1 MMARR
6 RPIVAAVPA
15 PTRLEGHSDVKV
27 VFLETVEGSGLMGEV
42 KDVAR
47 GYARNYLLPRGL
59 AAPATPDVLKRAD
72 ELRAVEEE
80 RQRAQDEHAQELV
93 GKLESEP
100 LVMAVR
106 VGEQGRLYGSVTN
119 VDIAEKAGEIL
130 GEELDRRR
138 ILLPEAIRNVGVYAV
153 GIRLSRNVQPEVQ
166 VVVVDAEAP
175 EGVEAA
181 AEALLNPPAPPE
193 IEPMPTAEALVQDD
207 AQALDD
213 TEPAAEATSSQ
224 EDAVDTDDAAEEASS
239 EAPDAAGE
247 SEPGISDS
255 QSVESEA
262 DENESSDGT
271 DSAGVDEEQTS

>member
-1 MMARR
+1 
-6 RPIVAAVPA
+6 
-15 PTRLEGHSDVKV
+15 VKV

-59 AAPATPDVLKRAD
+59 AAPATPDILKRAE
-72 ELRAVEEE
+72 ELREIEEE

-93 GKLESEP
+93 GKLEGEP

-138 ILLPEAIRNVGVYAV
+138 ILLPEAIRNVGVYTV

-175 EGVEAA
+175 EGVDAA

-193 IEPMPTAEALVQDD
+193 IEPPPPVLEE
-207 AQALDD
+207 AQASDETD
-213 TEPAAEATSSQ
+213 ATAASLEAASS
-224 EDAVDTDDAAEEASS
+224 EAASSEAMVDTVDAEEEASS
-239 EAPDAAGE
+239 EAPVAAGA

-255 QSVESEA
+255 ESDSGSGADAGSADEA
-262 DENESSDGT
+262 DEEPSS
-271 DSAGVDEEQTS
+271 